1 MMTFL
6 IALLIAATVFL
17 IGYQF
22 IYRAGVLRSEYERAA
37 ASKDQV
43 EQIALPE
50 ADPKTPEYQ
59 LTAAGIR
66 TGNPRLMWQAI
77 HYGPALF
84 IFLGSLAFGL
94 PILIALMLSVIGYIA
109 PRRWISGRIKDRGR
123 RIDEELPMAY
133 VRLASILRAN
143 PDVPNA
149 LIETANAIEVERG
162 GIVTPL
168 SAELRLTGGE
178 MTGESGRE
186 AALKRFQKRA
196 PTYSLSNLGLLL
208 ERLVETGT
216 SSRFFAAFESAAGN
230 VQAILEAR
238 NKAKAKASE
247 QMQMA
252 RMLPLLMAGM
262 TLMFLNDPSFRSS
275 FDDLFV
281 QLAIAAAV
289 VMMFIGYNV
298 MTDIAQSA
306 A

>member
-1 MMTFL
+1 MSLL
-6 IALLIAATVFL
+6 IALLIALTVFL
-17 IGYQF
+17 MGYQF
-22 IYRAGVLRSEYERAA
+22 IYRAGVLRSEFERAA
-37 ASKDQV
+37 ANKDQV

-59 LTAAGIR
+59 LAAAGIR
-66 TGNPRLMWQAI
+66 TGNPRLMLQAI
-77 HYGPALF
+77 YYGPALF

-94 PILIALMLSVIGYIA
+94 PILIAIMLSVIGYIA
-109 PRRWISGRIKDRGR
+109 PRRWISGQIKDRGR

-143 PDVPNA
+143 PDVTIA
-149 LIETANAIEVERG
+149 LLETANAIEVERG
-162 GIVTPL
+162 GLVTPL
-168 SAELRLTGGE
+168 SAELRFTAAE
-178 MTGESGRE
+178 MQGESGRAE
-186 AALKRFQKRA
+186 ALKRLQKRA

-208 ERLVETGT
+208 ERLTETG
-216 SSRFFAAFESAAGN
+216 SSGRFFTAFESAAGN

-238 NKAKAKASE
+238 NKAKAKAGE

-252 RMLPLLMAGM
+252 RLLPLLMAGM
-262 TLMFLNDPSFRSS
+262 TFMFLNDPSFRTS
-275 FDDLFV
+275 FDDVFV
-281 QLAIAAAV
+281 QLALAGAV